1 MGNFISQYAKD
12 NRVESIIHITNMIVR
27 AGMQIK
33 SDKKSDTDYFVMSG
47 NTVENIINA
56 YQNKNAK
63 SALVIDD
70 LGLQVINRL
79 KQEGVTDITLC
90 LTRIPE
96 KMFAL
101 TKARIKK
108 TFKDF
113 DINIISLEEL
123 TYMKVDLLIS
133 NPPYGKIGANIT
145 KKIIDTV
152 DFTEYIN
159 LLPANDYKRNDSKDL
174 FNYQSDM
181 KPAAKQGEKAF
192 ADAAVTTH
200 IAKIHK
206 TKVNNMT
213 LDEFERSQY
222 IDRNLDKYFE
232 ENSKRAHY
240 AIENDSFCSNCKKY
254 SNEFTVIL
262 GWRDVNHKAMPKS
275 KDSTTYK
282 WNVEKSIDADYV
294 FNNHEKVTNGKRTG
308 RVSFAGITFNTAT
321 EKDNF
326 VEFFYSESGRHFMSK
341 LWSSMN
347 VDGGLFIEKWFP
359 KVDWTHSWMVEEI
372 LKDYGYTE
380 DEIKTVM
387 ADLDN
392 FKGMHD

>member
-47 NTVENIINA
+47 NTVEAIINA

-79 KQEGVTDITLC
+79 KQEGVTNITLC

-101 TKARIKK
+101 TKVRIKK

-113 DINIISLEEL
+113 NINIISLEEL
-123 TYMKVDLLIS
+123 TYMKVDLVIA
-133 NPPYGKIGANIT
+133 NPPYGKTGANIT

-152 DFTEYIN
+152 DFKEYIN

-181 KPAAKQGEKAF
+181 ISIKDGF

-200 IAKIHK
+200 LAKIHK
-206 TKVNNMT
+206 NKVNNMT

-222 IDRNLDKYFE
+222 IDRQLDKYFE
-232 ENSKRAHY
+232 ENSKRTMTT
-240 AIENDSFCSNCKKY
+240 ESDTS
-254 SNEFTVIL
+254 IL
-262 GWRDVNHKAMPKS
+262 NANKTFDVSKTFIIGWRDPVNKHMPYK
-275 KDSTTYK
+275 KNVTTYK
-282 WNVEKSIDADYV
+282 WNVEESIDFEYV
-294 FNNHEKVTNGKRTG
+294 VTNHLNKANNSVPFGGLIFKSA
-308 RVSFAGITFNTAT
+308 V
-321 EKDNF
+321 EKQNYSNF
-326 VEFFYSESGRHFMSK
+326 VYSNDGFRFISK
-341 LWSSMN
+341 LFTAVQSDMLKTMSTY
-347 VDGGLFIEKWFP
+347 FT
-359 KVDWTHSWMVEEI
+359 KVDWTRSWTVEEI
-372 LKDYGYTE
+372 LADYGYTE
-380 DEIKTVM
+380 DEINAVM
-387 ADLDN
+387 EDLKN
-392 FKGMHD
+392 YKGMED

>member
-47 NTVENIINA
+47 NTVEDIINA

-113 DINIISLEEL
+113 NINIISLEEL

-133 NPPYGKIGANIT
+133 NPPYGKIGAETTEIIRTKIDYNEFINLEPGNDYFTNDNYKYIDLSIKPIVLGSNAFSDANQATTIT
-145 KKIIDTV
+145 KISKQQNNLTQTGARLLVSIQNKDEDVYKALSELWLNTEKTYLKFTQSKKDLEYDEDTFV
-152 DFTEYIN
+152 FNPGAFDIHHGYFAVAQKNNWTSSTEYNIYHKDAIGHIN
-159 LLPANDYKRNDSKDL
+159 LPKAKVKGCLQFKKLVYSELGLKMFKLWFTSSPEGWGFANG
-174 FNYQSDM
+174 M
-181 KPAAKQGEKAF
+181 F
-192 ADAAVTTH
+192 ADIDYSDCLTWNDVFTKLNVSEDNQKVLIEAAEKFELNNKEKEICK
-200 IAKIHK
+200 IAKE
-206 TKVNNMT
+206 T
-213 LDEFERSQY
+213 L
-222 IDRNLDKYFE
+222 
-232 ENSKRAHY
+232 
-240 AIENDSFCSNCKKY
+240 
-254 SNEFTVIL
+254 
-262 GWRDVNHKAMPKS
+262 
-275 KDSTTYK
+275 
-282 WNVEKSIDADYV
+282 
-294 FNNHEKVTNGKRTG
+294 
-308 RVSFAGITFNTAT
+308 
-321 EKDNF
+321 
-326 VEFFYSESGRHFMSK
+326 
-341 LWSSMN
+341 
-347 VDGGLFIEKWFP
+347 
-359 KVDWTHSWMVEEI
+359 
-372 LKDYGYTE
+372 
-380 DEIKTVM
+380 
-387 ADLDN
+387 
-392 FKGMHD
+392 

>member
-47 NTVENIINA
+47 NTVEDIINA

-113 DINIISLEEL
+113 NINIISLEEL

-133 NPPYGKIGANIT
+133 NPPYGKIGAETTEIIRT
-145 KKIIDTV
+145 KIDYGE
-152 DFTEYIN
+152 FIN
-159 LLPANDYKRNDSKDL
+159 LEPGNDYFTNDNYKYIDSSIKPIVLGSNAFSDANQATTIIRVSKQQNNLTQTGARLLVSVQNKDEAVYKAL
-174 FNYQSDM
+174 SELWLNTESAGSLTFTRRRLKQDSAYFMFNSGGFDIAHGYFAVANGNEWTLSTLYNIFGEDAETLSGL
-181 KPAAKQGEKAF
+181 PAAKIKGCLQFKKLIYSELGLKMIKLWFSSSPEGWGFGGKLGAGMF
-192 ADAAVTTH
+192 ADIDYSDCLTWSDVFTKLNVSEDNQKVLIEAAEKFELNNKEKEICK
-200 IAKIHK
+200 IAKE
-206 TKVNNMT
+206 T
-213 LDEFERSQY
+213 L
-222 IDRNLDKYFE
+222 
-232 ENSKRAHY
+232 
-240 AIENDSFCSNCKKY
+240 
-254 SNEFTVIL
+254 
-262 GWRDVNHKAMPKS
+262 
-275 KDSTTYK
+275 
-282 WNVEKSIDADYV
+282 
-294 FNNHEKVTNGKRTG
+294 
-308 RVSFAGITFNTAT
+308 
-321 EKDNF
+321 
-326 VEFFYSESGRHFMSK
+326 
-341 LWSSMN
+341 
-347 VDGGLFIEKWFP
+347 
-359 KVDWTHSWMVEEI
+359 
-372 LKDYGYTE
+372 
-380 DEIKTVM
+380 
-387 ADLDN
+387 
-392 FKGMHD
+392 

>member
-47 NTVENIINA
+47 NTVEDIINA

-113 DINIISLEEL
+113 NINIISLEEL

-133 NPPYGKIGANIT
+133 NPPYGKIGAETTEIIRTKIDYDEFINLEPGNDYFTNDNYKYIDLSIKPIVLGSNAFSDANQATTIT
-145 KKIIDTV
+145 KISKQQNNLTQTGARLLVSIQNKDEDVYKALSELWLNTEKTYLKFTQSKKDLEYDEDTFV
-152 DFTEYIN
+152 FNPGAFDIHHGYFAVAQKNNWTSSTEYNIYHKDAIGHIN
-159 LLPANDYKRNDSKDL
+159 LPKAKVKGCLQFKKLVYSELGLKMFKLWFTSSPEGWGFANG
-174 FNYQSDM
+174 M
-181 KPAAKQGEKAF
+181 F
-192 ADAAVTTH
+192 ADIDYSDCLTWNDVFTKLNVSEDNQKVLIEAAEKFELNNKEKEICK
-200 IAKIHK
+200 IAKE
-206 TKVNNMT
+206 T
-213 LDEFERSQY
+213 L
-222 IDRNLDKYFE
+222 
-232 ENSKRAHY
+232 
-240 AIENDSFCSNCKKY
+240 
-254 SNEFTVIL
+254 
-262 GWRDVNHKAMPKS
+262 
-275 KDSTTYK
+275 
-282 WNVEKSIDADYV
+282 
-294 FNNHEKVTNGKRTG
+294 
-308 RVSFAGITFNTAT
+308 
-321 EKDNF
+321 
-326 VEFFYSESGRHFMSK
+326 
-341 LWSSMN
+341 
-347 VDGGLFIEKWFP
+347 
-359 KVDWTHSWMVEEI
+359 
-372 LKDYGYTE
+372 
-380 DEIKTVM
+380 
-387 ADLDN
+387 
-392 FKGMHD
+392 

>member
-47 NTVENIINA
+47 NTVEDIINA

-113 DINIISLEEL
+113 NINIISLEEL

-133 NPPYGKIGANIT
+133 NPPYGKIGAETTEIIRTKIDYDEFINLEPGNDYFTNDNYKYIDLSIKPIVLGSDAFSDANQATTIT
-145 KKIIDTV
+145 KISKQQNNLTQTGARLLVSIQNKDEDVYKALSELWLNTEKTYLKFTQSKKDLEYDEDTFV
-152 DFTEYIN
+152 FNPGAFDIHHGYFAVAQKNNWTSSTEYNIYHKDAIGHIN
-159 LLPANDYKRNDSKDL
+159 LPKAKVKGCLQFKKLVYSELGLKMFKLWFTSSPEGWGFANG
-174 FNYQSDM
+174 M
-181 KPAAKQGEKAF
+181 F
-192 ADAAVTTH
+192 ADIDYSDCLTWNDVFTKLNVSEDNQKVLIEAAEKFELNNKEKEICK
-200 IAKIHK
+200 IAKE
-206 TKVNNMT
+206 T
-213 LDEFERSQY
+213 L
-222 IDRNLDKYFE
+222 
-232 ENSKRAHY
+232 
-240 AIENDSFCSNCKKY
+240 
-254 SNEFTVIL
+254 
-262 GWRDVNHKAMPKS
+262 
-275 KDSTTYK
+275 
-282 WNVEKSIDADYV
+282 
-294 FNNHEKVTNGKRTG
+294 
-308 RVSFAGITFNTAT
+308 
-321 EKDNF
+321 
-326 VEFFYSESGRHFMSK
+326 
-341 LWSSMN
+341 
-347 VDGGLFIEKWFP
+347 
-359 KVDWTHSWMVEEI
+359 
-372 LKDYGYTE
+372 
-380 DEIKTVM
+380 
-387 ADLDN
+387 
-392 FKGMHD
+392 

>member
-47 NTVENIINA
+47 NTVEDIINA

-113 DINIISLEEL
+113 NINIISLEEL

-133 NPPYGKIGANIT
+133 NPPYGKIGAETTEIIRTKIDYDEFINLEPGNDYFTNDNYKYIDLSIKPIVLGSNAFSDANQATTIT
-145 KKIIDTV
+145 KISKQQNNLTQTGARLLVSIQNKDEDVYKALSELWLNTEKTYLKFTQSKKDLEYDEDTFV
-152 DFTEYIN
+152 FNPGAFDIHHGYFAVAQKNNWTSSTEYNIYHKDAIGHIN
-159 LLPANDYKRNDSKDL
+159 LPKAKVKGCLQFKKLVYSELGLKMFKLWFTSSPEGWGFANG
-174 FNYQSDM
+174 M
-181 KPAAKQGEKAF
+181 F
-192 ADAAVTTH
+192 ADIDYSDCLTWNDVFTKLNVSEDNQKVLIEAAEKFELNDKEKEICK
-200 IAKIHK
+200 IAKE
-206 TKVNNMT
+206 T
-213 LDEFERSQY
+213 L
-222 IDRNLDKYFE
+222 
-232 ENSKRAHY
+232 
-240 AIENDSFCSNCKKY
+240 
-254 SNEFTVIL
+254 
-262 GWRDVNHKAMPKS
+262 
-275 KDSTTYK
+275 
-282 WNVEKSIDADYV
+282 
-294 FNNHEKVTNGKRTG
+294 
-308 RVSFAGITFNTAT
+308 
-321 EKDNF
+321 
-326 VEFFYSESGRHFMSK
+326 
-341 LWSSMN
+341 
-347 VDGGLFIEKWFP
+347 
-359 KVDWTHSWMVEEI
+359 
-372 LKDYGYTE
+372 
-380 DEIKTVM
+380 
-387 ADLDN
+387 
-392 FKGMHD
+392 